1 MMFAVF
7 PMDFWLSIRSMPPL
21 NLSAWDPLVG
31 RLPPMVLSSSNKSA
45 FTRTSKRRLDVGY
58 LDIDFV
64 IPCNLDAKSEQ
75 KV

>member
-1 MMFAVF
+1 MFAVF
-7 PMDFWLSIRSMPPL
+7 PMDFWLSILAMPPP
-21 NLSAWDPLVG
+21 NFSAWDPLVG
-31 RLPPMVLSSSNKSA
+31 KLPPIVLSSSSKSA

-64 IPCNLDAKSEQ
+64 IPCNLDAKEQ